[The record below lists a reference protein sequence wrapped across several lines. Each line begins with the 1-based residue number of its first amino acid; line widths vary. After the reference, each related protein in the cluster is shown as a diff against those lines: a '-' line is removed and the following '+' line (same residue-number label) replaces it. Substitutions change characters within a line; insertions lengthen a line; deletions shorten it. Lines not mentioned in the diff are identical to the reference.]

1 MPPLPEEWVEFVES
15 GVSILVG
22 TRDEALRPE
31 ASRAVGAAISP
42 DRRRLQV
49 FAPEATSSRT
59 CENAAATLRVAV
71 TFSRPFDHRSIQ
83 LKGPVVA
90 VRPALPEERA
100 IQERYLAAYVEQ
112 LYLVGLPRGMTRKIR
127 YWPSMVIELE
137 IESVFVQTPGVGA
150 GRRLEGAT

>member
-1 MPPLPEEWVEFVES
+1 MLAKLKLNALPL
-15 GVSILVG
+15 GL
-22 TRDEALRPE
+22 
-31 ASRAVGAAISP
+31 
-42 DRRRLQV
+42 
-49 FAPEATSSRT
+49 
-59 CENAAATLRVAV
+59 ATLVAQSSPLIGV
-71 TFSRPFDHRSIQ
+71 F
-83 LKGPVVA
+83 V
-90 VRPALPEERA
+90 PALPEERA